1 MQTLSNINYLI
12 QYNCNSIK
20 QYLTQALIAQNQ
32 TKQPKRKSQRKIVQ
46 LVGQIKLLTLMNS
59 LILVYSIKVFIL
71 ENKEEIK
78 IQGRKV
84 LLPIVHQRPFN
95 WKILY
100 RILNI
105 LSLLVLYSNEL

>member
-71 ENKEEIK
+71 LKDYKFANLFVNV
-78 IQGRKV
+78 V
-84 LLPIVHQRPFN
+84 LDIELI
-95 WKILY
+95 WIL
-100 RILNI
+100 
-105 LSLLVLYSNEL
+105 